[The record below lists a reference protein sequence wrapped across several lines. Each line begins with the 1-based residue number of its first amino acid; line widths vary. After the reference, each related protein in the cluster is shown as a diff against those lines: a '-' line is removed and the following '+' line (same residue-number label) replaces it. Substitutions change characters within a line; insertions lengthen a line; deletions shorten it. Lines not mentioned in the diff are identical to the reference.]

1 MDEEKKIKFAA
12 VRNHESKKKKMN
24 KLRKILSEV
33 SFFLGNPVRRNID
46 FPRHLILNLLRIR
59 HYKKLLLCIH
69 ISGIHRSSPF

>member
-1 MDEEKKIKFAA
+1 MPWIKSLHEILNGRGQKIKFAA

-46 FPRHLILNLLRIR
+46 
-59 HYKKLLLCIH
+59 
-69 ISGIHRSSPF
+69 